1 MKKSDLD
8 EKVYY
13 DDSTTKV
20 TASFIAGYKK
30 IILPIDRVT
39 DVIISHKS
47 YSMYLCFV
55 VCVLLIILLFTAPFL
70 PTMLNVDLSSSVI
83 WYAFTPIFGACCIWF
98 RFIYENYVELYI
110 KLDDEKKYLLRVITL
125 GKRTI
130 LYDVADAV
138 RAAVADRKARTAED
152 AMLDTDS
159 LKIRRLKNMLIQS
172 NLDMTP
178 EIMELLEKKPEKQ
191 PQEAANG

>member
-1 MKKSDLD
+1 
-8 EKVYY
+8 
-13 DDSTTKV
+13 
-20 TASFIAGYKK
+20 
-30 IILPIDRVT
+30 
-39 DVIISHKS
+39 
-47 YSMYLCFV
+47 
-55 VCVLLIILLFTAPFL
+55 
-70 PTMLNVDLSSSVI
+70 
-83 WYAFTPIFGACCIWF
+83 AFTPIFGACCIWF